1 MIKAWPRGCRLYY
14 GVSFTQSSR
23 RRDVDITEGN
33 LIPPG
38 ITSCCRII
46 RDLESSYR
54 IMWPRSRARYTRYLE
69 ETKSVLQLWTPIPEI
84 IWVQVSQGCY
94 GTDWISSEH
103 RIIYTSRNIEKK
115 NIQFTRLSDFSYAT
129 CLDLY
134 FCFVWISGFKN
145 IATFA
150 IKIVREIMKTGL
162 KFETFVLISW

>member
-1 MIKAWPRGCRLYY
+1 MTPTDVACTT

-23 RRDVDITEGN
+23 RRDVDIAEGN

-69 ETKSVLQLWTPIPEI
+69 ETKSVTIVNAYYWDNLGT
-84 IWVQVSQGCY
+84 VQVSQGCY
-94 GTDWISSEH
+94 VTDWISSEH

-115 NIQFTRLSDFSYAT
+115 NIQFTRLPDLSYAT
-129 CLDLY
+129 CLDL
-134 FCFVWISGFKN
+134 CFVWISGFKN
-145 IATFA
+145 TATFA